1 MENGD
6 EYMYHLQLDIVKFIR
21 ESALTN
27 IIVQKIYK
35 MLSNSGSC
43 IGWEYFH
50 YLKKKKFY
58 SFP

>member
-35 MLSNSGSC
+35 MLSQV
-43 IGWEYFH
+43 H
-50 YLKKKKFY
+50 A
-58 SFP
+58 